1 MAEINDVDRIS
12 PVDSGQDDHA
22 VVYRQENATNKNS
35 PAKSD
40 RSPSEAP
47 GRTLLYDVTQEV
59 VKLNRKCKEDKKEAH
74 TRLYYLLL
82 GTGILR
88 NRGTY

>member
-12 PVDSGQDDHA
+12 PVDSVHDGHA

-35 PAKSD
+35 QGKSD
-40 RSPSEAP
+40 GSPSHY
-47 GRTLLYDVTQEV
+47 TTSLFDVTQEV

>member
-12 PVDSGQDDHA
+12 PVDSVHDDHA

-35 PAKSD
+35 QAQSD
-40 RSPSEAP
+40 GSPSEPPSRAS
-47 GRTLLYDVTQEV
+47 LFDVTQEV

>member
-12 PVDSGQDDHA
+12 PVDSVHDHHA
-22 VVYRQENATNKNS
+22 VVYGQENATGKNFQ
-35 PAKSD
+35 AKSD
-40 RSPSEAP
+40 RSSSEAP
-47 GRTLLYDVTQEV
+47 SRASLFDVTQEV

>member
-35 PAKSD
+35 QPKCD
-40 RSPSEAP
+40 ETPSQAQ
-47 GRTLLYDVTQEV
+47 GRTSLFDVTQEV